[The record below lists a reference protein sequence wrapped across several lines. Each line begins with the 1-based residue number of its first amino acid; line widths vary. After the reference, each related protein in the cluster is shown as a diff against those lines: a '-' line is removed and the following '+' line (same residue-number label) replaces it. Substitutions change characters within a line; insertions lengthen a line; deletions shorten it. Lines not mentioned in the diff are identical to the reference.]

1 MNEIDGIDADG
12 FLAAYPDG
20 IRLAADELRTL
31 VRRAVPD
38 ALERVRFG
46 WRLIGYEVPVG
57 RRSRY
62 FAYVAPEPAHVH
74 LGFEYGVWM
83 ADTERMLEGAHL
95 NLRKVRYLTFT
106 PGQRLPESALVK
118 LTREA
123 AGLAA
128 MSASERMSL
137 LLDRDWEPS
146 RPPDGL
152 PDRRRC

>member
-1 MNEIDGIDADG
+1 MEQLDGIDADG

-20 IRLAADELRTL
+20 IRRAADELRGI
-31 VRRAVPD
+31 VKRAVPG
-38 ALERVRFG
+38 AVERVRFG

-62 FAYVAPEPAHVH
+62 FAYVAPEPGHVH

-83 ADTERMLEGAHL
+83 ADPARLLEGAHL

-106 PGQRLPESALVK
+106 PGQRLPESTLME

-128 MSASERMSL
+128 MSASERMAL
-137 LLDRDWEPS
+137 MLDRDWEPES
-146 RPPDGL
+146 AS
-152 PDRRRC
+152 